1 MAGIAAPFDLQ
12 PRLKLQPRPGTGPGI
27 GPVTTP
33 PTVIPT
39 GASGGGA
46 PPSGMT
52 LGGTFPPTTPPT
64 TTITTPVVTTT
75 VTATGGQPV
84 EVGGEGP
91 IYINVVNTIQ
101 NAVNTSVQAGTDATN
116 GVISGITGPLNQTI
130 SDLNTGVGN
139 AFAAIVQTLN
149 DFNSGIGG
157 LLGNINSLISNGIL
171 GTIATVTA
179 QLAGILGQ
187 ISSQIGGLA
196 GAIGQA
202 VAQVIPV
209 IVAAITNPIGAITG
223 VLGRI
228 EQDIASNIAT
238 LTQVGSDI
246 SGGFTG
252 LDSTLGRLLT
262 NWETYNTGFTEAQTG
277 YPDGGN
283 LHHDLSDIVKA
294 IAGLLTTL
302 TGIATVR
309 LSDSIEA
316 PCNGT
321 LIQAALQ
328 QPYVPLTESNS
339 PFEYFGAIAANVIRW
354 LLKLI
359 PAIGKVTT
367 AAEQQFN
374 QECSQALLTYEQLV
388 DAVQRGFLP
397 LSQAQ
402 TEAARGD
409 LDANRFEVLRSLA
422 IEQLSA
428 SQLVTALYRGV
439 IQQADFTT
447 AMGALGFTAS
457 QQNIVQALGVSLL
470 SVADLQEAFRYS
482 LIDQPTLEAGIKAQQ
497 FDDAQNKLL
506 QALTLR
512 PPRMQEAIDG
522 GAAAATLGQLGA
534 LAESDVNRIPEYIS
548 VAALSEGLSTDA
560 MNQRWLAHWNT
571 GSVASWITLY
581 FRGLVSLQ
589 TVQAA
594 MSRNF
599 IPQSLQTTLIESS
612 RPLIQFRTIS
622 NMLRIGQIDVQQ
634 AGQLL
639 LQHGYTPENAQLLIT
654 YSQRPGAAVKAQQA
668 KATHTV
674 SLGIAKNEYVDG
686 SISET
691 DYYEILI
698 AHGYTIDGANA
709 EITVV
714 NAQQA
719 MLHRKQ
725 NAQLVVDEYGAGL
738 IDEQTALAQLAAL
751 GLTINELAK
760 YAHKIRA
767 FRIKGA
773 KIPSEA
779 DLNHF
784 LQLGIIDA
792 NTYKSQL
799 IAQHY
804 SATAANW
811 FLEWRQHPA
820 ASIPGPTTTT
830 PPTSG

>member
-1 MAGIAAPFDLQ
+1 
-12 PRLKLQPRPGTGPGI
+12 
-27 GPVTTP
+27 
-33 PTVIPT
+33 
-39 GASGGGA
+39 
-46 PPSGMT
+46 MT
-52 LGGTFPPTTPPT
+52 LGGTFPPPAT
-64 TTITTPVVTTT
+64 TTTTPVLTTT

-202 VAQVIPV
+202 IAQVIPV

-228 EQDIASNIAT
+228 EQDIAANIAT

-252 LDSTLGRLLT
+252 LDSTLGRLFT
-262 NWETYNTGFTEAQTG
+262 SWQTFTEASTG
-277 YPDGGN
+277 YPDDGT
-283 LHHDLSDIVKA
+283 LHHDLSTIA
-294 IAGLLTTL
+294 SEIAGLANDNQYT
-302 TGIATVR
+302 IAPKLADFLQAPCISGYLDELRNKPWVPPDEP
-309 LSDSIEA
+309 LWGLEA
-316 PCNGT
+316 PWFILAKLFASVVSWAFSVFPAAQKANTAGQIIMNQQCPQGLLPPGNLVDAALRGY
-321 LIQAALQ
+321 LSYDQAAAEALKGDIDETRFHTLFDLATQ
-328 QPYVPLTESNS
+328 QLPV
-339 PFEYFGAIAANVIRW
+339 A
-354 LLKLI
+354 
-359 PAIGKVTT
+359 
-367 AAEQQFN
+367 
-374 QECSQALLTYEQLV
+374 QLV
-388 DAVQRGFLP
+388 DAIYRSGI
-397 LSQAQ
+397 SQDQ
-402 TEAARGD
+402 F
-409 LDANRFEVLRSLA
+409 N
-422 IEQLSA
+422 
-428 SQLVTALYRGV
+428 TALAQQGYTGE
-439 IQQADFTT
+439 QQA
-447 AMGALGFTAS
+447 
-457 QQNIVQALGVSLL
+457 
-470 SVADLQEAFRYS
+470 
-482 LIDQPTLEAGIKAQQ
+482 
-497 FDDAQNKLL
+497 LL
-506 QALTLR
+506 QALGNSLFSTAELTTLYQRQAIDVPTFDNALKSLRYDDAQRKALISLSFR

-522 GAAAATLGQLGA
+522 GAAQDTLGQLGA
-534 LAESDVNRIPEYIS
+534 LAESDINRIPEYIA
-548 VAALSEGLSTDA
+548 VAAAGEGLSVDA

-668 KATHTV
+668 KATHAV

-691 DYYEILI
+691 DYYEVLI

-709 EITVV
+709 EIAVV

-719 MLHRKQ
+719 MLQRKQ

-738 IDEQTALAQLAAL
+738 IDEQTALAQLAGL

-760 YAHKIRA
+760 YAHKIRV
-767 FRIKGA
+767 FRVKGA

-784 LQLGIIDA
+784 LQLGIIDGS
-792 NTYKSQL
+792 TYKSQL

-804 SATAANW
+804 SATAADW
-811 FLEWRQHPA
+811 FLEWRQHP
-820 ASIPGPTTTT
+820 TTT
-830 PPTSG
+830 PAPSTPTTPANSG